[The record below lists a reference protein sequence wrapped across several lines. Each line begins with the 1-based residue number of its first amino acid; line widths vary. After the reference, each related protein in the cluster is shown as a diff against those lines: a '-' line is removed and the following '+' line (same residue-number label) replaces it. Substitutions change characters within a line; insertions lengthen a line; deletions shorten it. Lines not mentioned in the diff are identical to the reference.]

1 VKTYSTDAGSVSLD
15 LTVLE
20 QLQGNLKSEEPLW
33 VKLGIIGKQNA
44 RKDDHGNP
52 INNPT
57 LGLVH
62 EKGSVSRHI
71 PRRSFLLVPLM
82 DLLPKRINQIGKSV
96 WDSLIRDKGLRSAF
110 RHLAVEGENIV
121 QGAFSTGGYGKW
133 APWATKYGRSRELE
147 ARHKRRKMRFIGPIQ
162 LAILVRTAQLR
173 KSISS
178 KVMGRA

>member
-1 VKTYSTDAGSVSLD
+1 M
-15 LTVLE
+15 
-20 QLQGNLKSEEPLW
+20 W
-33 VKLGIIGKQNA
+33 VKLGIIGKKNQRA
-44 RKDDHGNP
+44 DTKNP

-71 PRRSFLLVPLM
+71 PRRSFLLVPLL
-82 DLLPKRINQIGKSV
+82 DFLPKRINQIGKAV
-96 WDSLIRDKGLRSAF
+96 WASLVQEKGLRSAF
-110 RHLAVEGENIV
+110 QHLAVEGENIV
-121 QGAFSTGGYGKW
+121 QKAFDTGGYGKW
-133 APWATKYGRSRELE
+133 PTWSSKYGRSRELA
-147 ARHKRRKMRFIGPIQ
+147 AREKRRKIRFIGPMR